1 MEIEV
6 YKLIA
11 QRVPPGD
18 CWQLL
23 DEEKIY
29 SSLTETLEAYF
40 AKVQKAYDFKLSPLK
55 GEIYIITNKM
65 VIPEPHKKFN
75 IYGDW

>member
-18 CWQLL
+18 RWQLL
-23 DEEKIY
+23 DEEKKSRY
-29 SSLTETLEAYF
+29 RKEGENQ
-40 AKVQKAYDFKLSPLK
+40 AKK
-55 GEIYIITNKM
+55 
-65 VIPEPHKKFN
+65 VIFSGR
-75 IYGDW
+75 YMA